1 MKILRPTSP
10 QARIEILPLID
21 IVFLLLVF
29 FIYAMLSMAVHRGMP
44 VDLPASTTAEIDKA
58 LTLTVTI
65 RADGGIF
72 LDKAPAPLDALKAM
86 IETRA
91 RETNKPAAE
100 LGVQLFADQTVPY
113 QRVFDVL
120 DQIRLA
126 GLNRIS
132 LQAVGADGP
141 EAGGAK
147 TDGDGQK

>member
-1 MKILRPTSP
+1 MKIQRPTSP

-44 VDLPASTTAEIDKA
+44 VDLPASATAEIDKT
-58 LTLTVTI
+58 LTLSVTI
-65 RADGGIF
+65 RADGVIF
-72 LDKAPAPLDALKAM
+72 LDKAAAPLDDLKAM

-91 RETNKPAAE
+91 RAANKPAGE

-126 GLNRIS
+126 GLSRIS
-132 LQAVGADGP
+132 LQAVGAD
-141 EAGGAK
+141 
-147 TDGDGQK
+147 TDGAEEK